1 MHVHKYLGQPL
12 IHIVKEFPYK
22 PETQSKCMPIENRE
36 KLGEIEGSD
45 MKKRQQSEDPLAGW
59 CDR

>member
-1 MHVHKYLGQPL
+1 MGWKEDWLT
-12 IHIVKEFPYK
+12 IHRKEENWFCHQNL
-22 PETQSKCMPIENRE
+22 QSSQEWRERE